1 MERELVARERVS
13 ERAVRAVRA
22 VRANWSWRWRRPS
35 LAPGTYSLRANAR
48 STMPSSALLT
58 AAPRDSAAR
67 RSRPH
72 LCPERAPNPPPAA
85 RARARAAPGQWR
97 PVRGEVPWPGRVKER
112 LFSVHLDRRSAAEV
126 EEVLCAAVFRSPS
139 SAVGR
144 WRLVVSGPIRS
155 SRVPLERPVS
165 QLHGGARIAALGLQG
180 GAHHRRTPTNL
191 GTQID
196 VMGCWCSDHRRSST
210 SEPISVGP
218 APECSARTGLSG
230 GVSRLKLGPL
240 APALCPFVCAQARWK
255 ERSLRASIS
264 RLACENGANDWL
276 LPLWGECAVAATSV
290 AASVAGERGYCCC
303 AVLCCA
309 AVAAA
314 GEEATAAA
322 TWRYRYIAQCFP
334 SSCCS
339 LSRFPVFQFCFGY
352 SLAANKTELS
362 NGGDNGGDF
371 KAGKLLLRKQASTG
385 CLKPFNG

>member
-1 MERELVARERVS
+1 METET
-13 ERAVRAVRA
+13 
-22 VRANWSWRWRRPS
+22 
-35 LAPGTYSLRANAR
+35 PGTYSLRANAR

-85 RARARAAPGQWR
+85 CARARAAPGQWR
-97 PVRGEVPWPGRVKER
+97 PVRGEVPRRGRVKER
-112 LFSVHLDRRSAAEV
+112 LLSAHYHRRSPAEA

-155 SRVPLERPVS
+155 NWVPLERPVS
-165 QLHGGARIAALGLQG
+165 QLHGGVWIAALGPRG

-196 VMGCWCSDHRRSST
+196 VMGCWCSDYRRSPT

-240 APALCPFVCAQARWK
+240 APPLCPFVCAQARWK

-276 LPLWGECAVAATSV
+276 LPLRRVRSCCHFCRCFCCWRTGLLLL
-290 AASVAGERGYCCC
+290 CC
-303 AVLCCA
+303 AVLCCCGSGWRRGNGSCDVA
-309 AVAAA
+309 IPLHWPVLSLLLLVSFQISSFAVWLQTKRNCQTVEIMEVISKQ
-314 GEEATAAA
+314 G
-322 TWRYRYIAQCFP
+322 
-334 SSCCS
+334 SCC
-339 LSRFPVFQFCFGY
+339 FG
-352 SLAANKTELS
+352 N
-362 NGGDNGGDF
+362 
-371 KAGKLLLRKQASTG
+371 KQA
-385 CLKPFNG
+385 LDA

>member
-1 MERELVARERVS
+1 MRERVS

-97 PVRGEVPWPGRVKER
+97 PVRGEVPQQGREKEWV
-112 LFSVHLDRRSAAEV
+112 FSLHYHRRSPAEV

-276 LPLWGECAVAATSV
+276 PLWGECAVAATV
-290 AASVAGERGYCCC
+290 AVAVGERGYCCC
-303 AVLCCA
+303 AVVVPDCCGSGWRRGNGSCD
-309 AVAAA
+309 VALPLHCPVLSLLLLFSFQ
-314 GEEATAAA
+314 
-322 TWRYRYIAQCFP
+322 I
-334 SSCCS
+334 SS
-339 LSRFPVFQFCFGY
+339 FPVLLWLQFGC
-352 SLAANKTELS
+352 KQ
-362 NGGDNGGDF
+362 NGTV
-371 KAGKLLLRKQASTG
+371 KRWR
-385 CLKPFNG
+385 